1 MVIMMITFVIQITI
15 NMININGD
23 DHDDE
28 ERYDDDH
35 VDRCAINKGWHWE
48 GLMIIMI
55 MITNP
60 WLIWCSLWWWWWLWD
75 QEGLTGGRPRMRPD
89 YFLSLTLG
97 LIHTRTIL
105 LWWTSLFCDEHC
117 QDDSDDAGDDVV
129 TNVQWTLFMIVMWLQ
144 YHIMIHPSGDD
155 EIHMIIP
162 HENYEMMIIGDEL
175 QSALKITCACISHK
189 LDTTTFTSLKQN
201 IKWNSHKH

>member
-35 VDRCAINKGWHWE
+35 VDSCAIYKGWHWE

-75 QEGLTGGRPRMRPD
+75 QEGLTGGREAQNAA
-89 YFLSLTLG
+89 G
-97 LIHTRTIL
+97 LFSVSHSWYTRAQSFDHHPFVMNIL
-105 LWWTSLFCDEHC
+105 VLWWTLSGWQWCCWWWCCYQCSMNIVH
-117 QDDSDDAGDDVV
+117 DSDV
-129 TNVQWTLFMIVMWLQ
+129 
-144 YHIMIHPSGDD
+144 
-155 EIHMIIP
+155 
-162 HENYEMMIIGDEL
+162 
-175 QSALKITCACISHK
+175 ITVSYNDPPIR
-189 LDTTTFTSLKQN
+189 
-201 IKWNSHKH
+201 